1 VATRFLSFSA
11 AGSRQSRLEALARER
26 QNSRVVPWLRTSSLF
41 PPIDAALDDPNG
53 LLAAGGDLSPD
64 RLIDAYRHGI
74 FPWYN
79 GGQPILWWSPNPRMV
94 LFVDEF
100 KLPRSL
106 RKVVRQRRFEIR
118 VDTAFRRVM
127 MGCSEPRAGQSG
139 TWITPQVVEAYT
151 ALHKL
156 GYAHSIE
163 AWRDGKL
170 VGGLYGVAIG
180 RMFYGE
186 SMFAR
191 ESDAS
196 KVALVK
202 LVAMLKRLDMPLID
216 CQQETEHLA
225 RFGGRPISRRV
236 FAGWLAR
243 LVHSPK
249 PSETWARAAAA
260 ALDEP

>member
-1 VATRFLSFSA
+1 M
-11 AGSRQSRLEALARER
+11 
-26 QNSRVVPWLRTSSLF
+26 VPWLRTSSLF

-53 LLAAGGDLSPD
+53 LLAAGGDLSAA
-64 RLIDAYRHGI
+64 RLVDAYRHGI

-100 KLPRSL
+100 TPPRSL
-106 RKVVRQRRFEIR
+106 RKVVRQGRFEIR
-118 VDTAFRRVM
+118 VDTAFQQVM
-127 MGCSEPRAGQSG
+127 AGCAEPRAGQSG
-139 TWITPQVVEAYT
+139 TWITPQVIEAYT
-151 ALHKL
+151 ALHEQ
-156 GYAHSIE
+156 GYAHSVE
-163 AWRDGKL
+163 SWRDGEL
-170 VGGLYGVAIG
+170 AGGLYGIAIG

-191 ESDAS
+191 VSEAS

-202 LVAMLKRLDMPLID
+202 LVAMLRRLDMPLID

-225 RFGGRPISRRV
+225 RFGGRPISRRS

-243 LVHSPK
+243 LVHLPK
-249 PSETWARAAAA
+249 PTETWAQAAAA
-260 ALDEP
+260 TPDAP

>member
-1 VATRFLSFSA
+1 MI
-11 AGSRQSRLEALARER
+11 
-26 QNSRVVPWLRTSSLF
+26 PWLRSSSLF

-53 LLAAGGDLSPD
+53 LLAAGGDLSAE

-100 KLPRSL
+100 ALPRSL
-106 RKVVRQRRFEIR
+106 RKVVRQGRFEIR
-118 VDTAFRRVM
+118 VDTAFRQVM
-127 MGCSEPRAGQSG
+127 DGCAEPRNGQSG
-139 TWITPQVVEAYT
+139 TWITPQVIEAYT
-151 ALHKL
+151 SLHKH
-156 GYAHSIE
+156 GHAHSIE
-163 AWRDGKL
+163 AWREGQL

-202 LVAMLKRLDMPLID
+202 LIAMLKHLDMPLID
-216 CQQETEHLA
+216 CQQETDHLA
-225 RFGGRPISRRV
+225 RFGGRPISRRA
-236 FAGWLAR
+236 FAGWLGR
-243 LVHSPK
+243 LVNLPQPAES
-249 PSETWARAAAA
+249 WAVAAAA
-260 ALDEP
+260 AGDEP

>member
-1 VATRFLSFSA
+1 
-11 AGSRQSRLEALARER
+11 
-26 QNSRVVPWLRTSSLF
+26 VVPWLRTSSLF

-53 LLAAGGDLSPD
+53 LLAAGGDLSAE

-100 KLPRSL
+100 TVPRSL
-106 RKVVRQRRFEIR
+106 RKVVRQCRFELR
-118 VDTAFRRVM
+118 VDTAFVDVM
-127 MGCSEPRAGQSG
+127 SACAAPRAGQSG

-151 ALHKL
+151 ALHKH
-156 GYAHSIE
+156 GYAHSVE
-163 AWRDGKL
+163 SWRGGKL

-202 LVAMLKRLDMPLID
+202 LVAMLRRMGMPLID
-216 CQQETEHLA
+216 CQQETDHLA
-225 RFGGRPISRRV
+225 RFGARPISRRM
-236 FAGWLAR
+236 FAGLLAR
-243 LVHSPK
+243 LVHLTRPADSW
-249 PSETWARAAAA
+249 TRIAASIGGA
-260 ALDEP
+260 